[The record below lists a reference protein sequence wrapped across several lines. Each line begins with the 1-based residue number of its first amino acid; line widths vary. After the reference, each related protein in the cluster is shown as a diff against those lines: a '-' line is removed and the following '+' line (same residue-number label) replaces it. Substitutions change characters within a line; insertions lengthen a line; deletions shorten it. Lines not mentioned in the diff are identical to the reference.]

1 MACGSNCW
9 PAVRREKGDP
19 HEETVGLADPI
30 VYRTGLC
37 ALKLEAFA
45 PGSECVGSSSEN
57 RWELCLRFCLFVFR
71 KKNSENV
78 EKTNWLFAKRY

>member
-1 MACGSNCW
+1 MGQTVAQLLGGK
-9 PAVRREKGDP
+9 RETP
-19 HEETVGLADPI
+19 REETVGLADRI

-57 RWELCLRFCLFVFR
+57 RW
-71 KKNSENV
+71 
-78 EKTNWLFAKRY
+78 